1 MRILLSNFLNEKPI
15 STSFYNFFSRIFHL
29 EEWKRNKNKWPSKK
43 QWSSFFIAISKTEK
57 TVFFAFLFLAIFSGL
72 TWWRVNLLANTKI
85 VAADGGTLKEAIIG
99 KPQSLNP
106 LFGML
111 NDADQDI
118 TQLTF
123 SGLLEYT
130 NDGALKNDL
139 AKEYKIS
146 DDGKTYQFILKDNL
160 LWSDGKPIT
169 TDDIIFTIETIKDPK
184 TQSPLRLT
192 WQDVKTEKIDDK
204 TIKFSLKEAYPPFL
218 ENFTLK
224 IIPSHL
230 LKDIDPQELIS
241 KPEIMT
247 VGSGPFKIKSI
258 ERDKE
263 NKIKKII
270 LEKNQN
276 YHQKSF
282 LSGIE
287 LTFVEDENE
296 LLKLKNSQESLANIS
311 PQNKEKLGKNFNI
324 HSLFLPRYF
333 ALFLNQGNKILSQ
346 KEVRQALALATP
358 KEKIIKEVLEGEGRI
373 VEGPLLE
380 ENKIG
385 GDITK
390 YSFNLDEAKKI
401 LDNAGWKDT
410 NQDGIRE
417 KIINQGE
424 NPTLLE
430 LNLFTV
436 NQPSLQKTAEIL
448 QNTWKD
454 LGVKLNIK
462 TLDGEKL
469 YQENISERNYDILL
483 FAQGLYMIA
492 DPSSFWHSS
501 QKDYPGL
508 NLSLYQQNEVDELL
522 KKSITETNSE
532 KRKELLQQFEKKLT
546 EDIPA
551 IFLYSP
557 NYLYAVDK
565 KVKGLQAQYY
575 TVNRSKRFIGIEN
588 WYINEKRVPKDR

>member
-1 MRILLSNFLNEKPI
+1 MAIL
-15 STSFYNFFSRIFHL
+15 
-29 EEWKRNKNKWPSKK
+29 
-43 QWSSFFIAISKTEK
+43 
-57 TVFFAFLFLAIFSGL
+57 
-72 TWWRVNLLANTKI
+72 
-85 VAADGGTLKEAIIG
+85 
-99 KPQSLNP
+99 
-106 LFGML
+106 
-111 NDADQDI
+111 
-118 TQLTF
+118 
-123 SGLLEYT
+123 
-130 NDGALKNDL
+130 
-139 AKEYKIS
+139 S
-146 DDGKTYQFILKDNL
+146 D
-160 LWSDGKPIT
+160 
-169 TDDIIFTIETIKDPK
+169 
-184 TQSPLRLT
+184 
-192 WQDVKTEKIDDK
+192 
-204 TIKFSLKEAYPPFL
+204 
-218 ENFTLK
+218 
-224 IIPSHL
+224 
-230 LKDIDPQELIS
+230 
-241 KPEIMT
+241 
-247 VGSGPFKIKSI
+247 
-258 ERDKE
+258 RD
-263 NKIKKII
+263 IKK
-270 LEKNQN
+270 
-276 YHQKSF
+276 Y
-282 LSGIE
+282 
-287 LTFVEDENE
+287 
-296 LLKLKNSQESLANIS
+296 
-311 PQNKEKLGKNFNI
+311 
-324 HSLFLPRYF
+324 
-333 ALFLNQGNKILSQ
+333 
-346 KEVRQALALATP
+346 
-358 KEKIIKEVLEGEGRI
+358 
-373 VEGPLLE
+373 LE